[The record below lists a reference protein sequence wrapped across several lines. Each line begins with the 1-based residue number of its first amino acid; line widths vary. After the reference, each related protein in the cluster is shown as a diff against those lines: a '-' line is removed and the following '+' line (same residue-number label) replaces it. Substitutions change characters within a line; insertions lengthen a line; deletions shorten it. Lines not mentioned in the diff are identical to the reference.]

1 MFRTELTP
9 SISKEKIKTGNK
21 IYLIGSC
28 FASNIGNLLKT
39 YKFDVVLN
47 PFGVIYNPHSI
58 FKLLVNSLSAAEID
72 EKGLF
77 ENQAIYRHFDCHSD
91 ISARSQDEFYHLYA
105 QATSKTREHI
115 SKAEWIIISLGTS
128 IVYEHQ
134 DYHKIVANCHKL
146 PGREFTQRM
155 LSPEEIIQSF
165 DTFYT
170 KLKEIN
176 KNCKVILT
184 VSPVRHV
191 KSTLEKNA
199 LSKAI
204 LRYAVSTLSDRYAR
218 VMYFPSFEI
227 MMDDLRDYRFYQPDM
242 IHPNEV
248 AINYIWKKFMETYF
262 DPETKE
268 FIQQWALILKAIG
281 HKPFFP
287 GSATHQHFIKETIRK
302 LKSFESRIDIQEEL
316 VTLENQLL

>member
-9 SISKEKIKTGNK
+9 SLSKEKIKLGDK

-28 FASNIGNLLKT
+28 FASNIGELLKN
-39 YKFDVVLN
+39 YKFNIVLN
-47 PFGVIYNPHSI
+47 PFGIIYNPYSI
-58 FKLLVNSLSAAEID
+58 FKLLVDAIAGIQID
-72 EKGLF
+72 EKGFF
-77 ENQAIYRHFDCHSD
+77 ENQGICRHFDFHSE
-91 ISARSQDEFYHLYA
+91 IAARSRDEFYQLYA
-105 QATSKTREHI
+105 LATKTTRDYI
-115 SKAEWIIISLGTS
+115 SQAEWIIVSLGTS
-128 IVYEHQ
+128 IVFEHQ

-155 LSPEEIIQSF
+155 LSPEEINRSF
-165 DTFYT
+165 VPFYT
-170 KLKEIN
+170 KLKGIN
-176 KNCKVILT
+176 KNCKIILT

-204 LRYAVSTLSDRYAR
+204 LRYAAETLSAKYDN
-218 VMYFPSFEI
+218 VQYFPSFEI

-248 AINYIWKKFMETYF
+248 AVEYIWNKFIDTFF
-262 DPETKE
+262 DPETKD
-268 FIQQWALILKAIG
+268 FIHQWEQILKAMG

-287 GSATHQHFIKETIRK
+287 DSAAHQNFIKETIRK
-302 LKSFESRIDIQEEL
+302 LRIFESKIDISEEL
-316 VTLENQLL
+316 LNLENQLL